1 MPRTG
6 AARKAADRPATGRSF
21 IAVIVVAF
29 VATMVVILWTFHS
42 LSDKQKERAVP
53 ATFRM

>member
-1 MPRTG
+1 MPPKR
-6 AARKAADRPATGRSF
+6 AERAATGRSF
-21 IAVIVVAF
+21 VAVIVVAF

-42 LSDKQKERAVP
+42 LSEKQKEHAVP